1 MSTRFES
8 YCGAQSRAGGAY
20 PGRIQINLERSAHM
34 AGVAESFIQT
44 E

>member
-1 MSTRFES
+1 MSAASNRIAAHKP
-8 YCGAQSRAGGAY
+8 GLAAY
-20 PGRIQINLERSAHM
+20 PGRTQINLERSAHM